1 MVLNRVVR
9 FDTLSH
15 IAKRPVYVSLEILTG
30 LVAGRELVAPCFSPL
45 SVRVSILTRNKR
57 ARRLRRLVGWGAN
70 LYHGLGESLHVSR
83 VMNRQY
89 MRILHRLV
97 RSTTSTRG
105 SS

>member
-57 ARRLRRLVGWGAN
+57 ARRLRLLRRLSLRRLRRLVGWALAG
-70 LYHGLGESLHVSR
+70 HTRISLNFSPVNDICHECDYAE
-83 VMNRQY
+83 Q
-89 MRILHRLV
+89 
-97 RSTTSTRG
+97 
-105 SS
+105 